1 MGVKTSPRQTP
12 FGVIVRATYAKDMLS
27 PKETSFD
34 LYMEGKY
41 PFQAPKLLSETVS
54 SFPSVS
60 DGRDLL
66 PEILKQKWTPSITSS
81 EIIGMIPA
89 FYTNTLLPVQAD
101 LQNQDFGRFHLG
113 GPYYMETWDRKE
125 GMASYYCTENDIKNQ
140 KFVKERAIV
149 VTHTAILILE
159 LNQKHPGIGYLM
171 SWATLQSL
179 NTIKRSRSEP
189 ERITFEW
196 KKIEDNPAYSQ
207 QFKIPQANELI
218 DLLSRNMQRIGAV
231 VKRQGNTSVFSE
243 DEVTGKA
250 IKSMN
255 INEILAA
262 IEVYEDNFESN
273 MNILMVNSLLE
284 LYQQAIEYFAAVSNS
299 QYSIFLQRMHMLLA
313 NETVMNLL
321 QGKPV
326 GGMEEAVEIKSH
338 KVQMITEKKLKN
350 VEEQKIEGLEEEK
363 CGSGEEVKSEK
374 SEEIKSEKIEEEVK
388 GGGGNEDEKKTHVF
402 EEKIVIGG
410 IIKQDKISNQAVI
423 EDTHSEK
430 NIESENV
437 EGGISKILKDNEIV
451 EEEKISELSVSD
463 PNSEQ
468 NTIIDSSTT
477 IETSENE
484 KKHFEE
490 HRAEVKDATIE
501 IDSSKE
507 IGKEVSKSPLDL
519 FEI

>member
-1 MGVKTSPRQTP
+1 
-12 FGVIVRATYAKDMLS
+12 
-27 PKETSFD
+27 
-34 LYMEGKY
+34 
-41 PFQAPKLLSETVS
+41 
-54 SFPSVS
+54 
-60 DGRDLL
+60 
-66 PEILKQKWTPSITSS
+66 
-81 EIIGMIPA
+81 
-89 FYTNTLLPVQAD
+89 
-101 LQNQDFGRFHLG
+101 
-113 GPYYMETWDRKE
+113 
-125 GMASYYCTENDIKNQ
+125 
-140 KFVKERAIV
+140 
-149 VTHTAILILE
+149 
-159 LNQKHPGIGYLM
+159 
-171 SWATLQSL
+171 
-179 NTIKRSRSEP
+179 
-189 ERITFEW
+189 
-196 KKIEDNPAYSQ
+196 
-207 QFKIPQANELI
+207 
-218 DLLSRNMQRIGAV
+218 
-231 VKRQGNTSVFSE
+231 
-243 DEVTGKA
+243 
-250 IKSMN
+250 
-255 INEILAA
+255 
-262 IEVYEDNFESN
+262 
-273 MNILMVNSLLE
+273 
-284 LYQQAIEYFAAVSNS
+284 
-299 QYSIFLQRMHMLLA
+299 MLLA